1 LYYEIGT
8 GIPTDVCADA
18 DCGDVKGAITAL
30 VIAPAT
36 TIVAK
41 MKRVAVVVTLA
52 LFLLWLLK

>member
-1 LYYEIGT
+1 MFVLT
-8 GIPTDVCADA
+8 PTV
-18 DCGDVKGAITAL
+18 VMSKGAITAL
-30 VIAPAT
+30 VIALAT